1 MVLAQPGPVHAAPRI
16 GWSGEV
22 DETVRYFTLTGF
34 QMPRSTRS
42 RVRENA
48 PVSLLLIISCVVTLL
63 AFLAQ
68 QRTQRERIAIHAKA
82 DATESVL
89 ALQHG
94 VDAYLHLT
102 RGFGGFI
109 AASGPTNLKD
119 YDTYLAT
126 VDALTDHPGLRYIGY
141 IPRVP
146 RAAAQSFEASVQ
158 AEAPG
163 FAIKGSGTDPDFAF
177 PNLYAAPRDKRS
189 LGIRGLDFS
198 GIPQRWTAMQQA
210 RDSGQ
215 TIATEQHHYV
225 TAPGMVPIIMAFT
238 PIYDRALPSST
249 VEERR
254 VALRGFVFSIYHVPA
269 MIERALGDAFRS
281 EFDLDI
287 VDGASVLYKSGE
299 RVPRASGERAFGVAH
314 RASVIFGGR
323 HWQLFFY
330 PRPQY
335 FARYESS
342 MGNVILVG
350 GLGASLTLAWAMA
363 AWLRRNRARLGSYKQ
378 TLRFDEVFESHPSA
392 VYLLDRQRRFINANA
407 RALIEFKMSRE
418 ELIGKSI
425 EQLIIP
431 AKQDMSREQFEQA
444 LSGNSVT
451 YDSAIIDGKGHEI
464 QLSVIMI
471 PMKTND
477 RVAHV
482 VGIAENITA
491 QRERAWELKESKQ
504 MLQLVI
510 DHIPQRVFWKNT
522 KLDYLGCNKAFC
534 DDAGLEQ
541 PEQIIGKSDF
551 DLAWHASA
559 DSSRTEDA
567 ATLATGKAK
576 VNYEEQQNRADGS
589 VVWLRTS
596 KIPLSNIDGET
607 VALLGLYEDI
617 TLRKQ
622 MESQLRELAHYD
634 GLTKLANRTFF
645 YDHLEQAIARIKRKG
660 GQFALMY
667 FDIDRFKS
675 VNDTYGHDVGDALL
689 TAFSARIKATVRDMD
704 VVARLGGD
712 EFALLLDDI
721 SDRSAAERVA
731 GKLVAAMHP
740 PFQVGRLG
748 LSVSTSIGVAFYR
761 RGMSADE
768 IIRQADGAMY
778 TAKRAGRDRYE
789 IVAEPVIEP

>member
-1 MVLAQPGPVHAAPRI
+1 
-16 GWSGEV
+16 
-22 DETVRYFTLTGF
+22 
-34 QMPRSTRS
+34 MPRSTRS

-48 PVSLLLIISCVVTLL
+48 PVFLVLIISCVVTLA
-63 AFLAQ
+63 AFFAQ
-68 QRTQRERIAIHAKA
+68 QRTERERIAIHAKA
-82 DATESVL
+82 DATEAVL
-89 ALQHG
+89 SLQHG

-102 RGFGGFI
+102 QGFGGFI
-109 AASGPTNLKD
+109 AAAGPTNLQD

-126 VDALTDHPGLRYIGY
+126 VDALTGHPGLRYIGY

-146 RAAAQSFEASVQ
+146 HGAKEQFESSAQD
-158 AEAPG
+158 EAPG
-163 FAIKGSGTDPDFAF
+163 FAIKGPGADPNYAF
-177 PNLYAAPRDKRS
+177 PYLYALPRDERS

-198 GIPQRWTAMQQA
+198 GIPQRWAAMQQA

-215 TIATEQHHYV
+215 TIATEQHRLLA
-225 TAPGMVPIIMAFT
+225 APGTPSMVVVFT
-238 PIYDRALPSST
+238 PIYYRALPSGT
-249 VEERR
+249 IAERR
-254 VALRGFVFSIYHVPA
+254 TALRGFVFSIYHVPA

-287 VDGASVLYKSGE
+287 LDGKSVLYKSGQ
-299 RVPRASGERAFGVAH
+299 RLSGSPGERAYGIAH
-314 RASVIFGGR
+314 RASMMVGGR
-323 HWQLFFY
+323 QWQLFFY
-330 PRPQY
+330 PKRQY

-350 GLGASLTLAWAMA
+350 GLASSLALAWAMA
-363 AWLRRNRARLGSYKQ
+363 AWLRGNRARLGSSKQ

-392 VYLLDRQRRFINANA
+392 VYLLDPQRRFINANA
-407 RALIEFKMSRE
+407 RALIEFRMNKD

-431 AKQDMSREQFEQA
+431 AKQDLAREQFRQT
-444 LSGNSVT
+444 LRGNSVT
-451 YDSAIIDGKGHEI
+451 YDSAIIDGEGHEI
-464 QLSVIMI
+464 QFSVIMI
-471 PMKTND
+471 PIKTND
-477 RVAHV
+477 KVAHV

-491 QRERAWELKESKQ
+491 RRERAWELKESKQ

-522 KLDYLGCNKAFC
+522 KLEYLGCNQAFC
-534 DDAGLEQ
+534 DDAGMEH
-541 PEQIIGKSDF
+541 PDQIVGKSDF
-551 DLAWHASA
+551 DLAWRASA
-559 DSSRTEDA
+559 EMYRADDA

-576 VNYEEQQNRADGS
+576 VNYEEQQYRDDGTIL
-589 VVWLRTS
+589 WLRTS

-622 MESQLRELAHYD
+622 MESKLRELAHYD

-660 GQFALMY
+660 GRFALMY

-675 VNDTYGHDVGDALL
+675 VNDTHGHDVGDALL

-731 GKLVAAMHP
+731 SKLVDAMHP
-740 PFQVGRLG
+740 PFAVGALRLT
-748 LSVSTSIGVAFYR
+748 VSTSIGVAFYR
-761 RGMSADE
+761 RGMSADD

-778 TAKRAGRDRYE
+778 VAKRAGRDRYE
-789 IVAEPVIEP
+789 IASEPVTEP